1 MINESFDNGV
11 PHLAVGDY
19 DYHLEP
25 EQIAQYAIEPRDAS
39 KLLVWTGSE
48 IKDRSFH
55 ELDQELGS
63 DVLLVAND
71 TKVIPARLHAL
82 TSGGHQIEIFLLKPL
97 DPEWLRWEAMI
108 GNRRRFK
115 EGDSALVSGKLTLKW
130 LNREENQVEFELPSG
145 YTSMPE
151 AIEDLGKVPLPPYI
165 DRGVEVGDKERY
177 QAIFAQ
183 KAGAVAAPTAS
194 LHFTQELEQRMLGK
208 GIGLA
213 KLTLHVGAGTFK
225 PMSGEF
231 SHQHDMHSEQF
242 EITQELISQLLDRVY
257 PREIMSEGDLGQEN
271 RVSMRGRVVAIGT
284 TSMRVLES
292 LYYIGVRI
300 LGNQWMGRVETED
313 AYCDLS
319 VRLLNREVDLKESL
333 LAIRDFCDGCGGS
346 LKGETKIFIVSGFNF
361 RICDGL
367 ITNFHQPKSTLLM
380 LVDAFLG
387 GKWRVIYGHAHRE
400 SYRFLSYGD
409 GSLLWRY
416 FF

>member
-1 MINESFDNGV
+1 MIDEGFDNGV

-19 DYHLEP
+19 DYHLKP

-48 IKDRSFH
+48 IKDCRFH
-55 ELDQELGS
+55 QLDQELGA

-97 DPEWLRWEAMI
+97 DPEWFRWEAMI

-115 EGDSALVSGKLTLKW
+115 EGDSALVSGKLTLNW
-130 LNREENQVEFELPSG
+130 LNREENQVEFKLPLG

-194 LHFTQELEQRMLGK
+194 LHFTQELEQRMLGM
-208 GIGLA
+208 GIGLS

-231 SHQHDMHSEQF
+231 SHQHDMHSERF

-271 RVSMRGRVVAIGT
+271 RVSMRGRVVASGT

-300 LGNQWMGRVETED
+300 LGNQWMGKVETED

-333 LAIRDFCDGCGGS
+333 TAIRVFCDCCGGS
-346 LKGETKIFIVSGFNF
+346 LKGETKIFIVSGFDF

-387 GKWRVIYGHAHRE
+387 GKWRLIYGHAHRE

-409 GSLLWRY
+409 GSLLWR
-416 FF
+416 

>member
-1 MINESFDNGV
+1 MIEDGFDNGV
-11 PHLAVGDY
+11 PHLAVSDY
-19 DYHLEP
+19 DCSLTSD
-25 EQIAQYAIEPRDAS
+25 QIAQYAIEPRDAS

-48 IKDRSFH
+48 IKDRRFH
-55 ELDQELGS
+55 ELDQELGA

-97 DPEWLRWEAMI
+97 DAEWLRWEAMV
-108 GNRRRFK
+108 GNRKRFR
-115 EGDSALVSGKLTLKW
+115 EGDEAVVSEKLTIKW
-130 LNREENQVEFELPSG
+130 LSREENQVQFELPEG
-145 YTSMPE
+145 YSSMPE

-177 QAIFAQ
+177 QAIFAE
-183 KAGAVAAPTAS
+183 KTGAVAAPTAS
-194 LHFTQELEQRMLGK
+194 LHFTEELEQRILGK

-225 PMSGEF
+225 PMTGEF
-231 SHQHDMHSEQF
+231 SHHHDMHSERF
-242 EITQELISQLLDRVY
+242 EINQDLIAQLLLRLY
-257 PREIMSEGDLGQEN
+257 PGESVRHVGMESEFPSKRG
-271 RVSMRGRVVAIGT
+271 GRVVAIGT

-300 LGNQWMGRVETED
+300 LGNQWMGKVETED

-333 LAIRDFCDGCGGS
+333 LAILDFCERSVGILG
-346 LKGETKIFIVSGFNF
+346 GETKIFIVAGFNF

-387 GKWRVIYGHAHRE
+387 GKWRGIYEHAHRE

-409 GSLLWRY
+409 GSLLWR
-416 FF
+416 

>member
-1 MINESFDNGV
+1 MIDEGFDNGV

-19 DYHLEP
+19 DYHLKP

-39 KLLVWTGSE
+39 KLLVWTGSK
-48 IKDRSFH
+48 IKDRRFD
-55 ELDQELGS
+55 ELDQELGA

-97 DPEWLRWEAMI
+97 DAEWLRWEAMV
-108 GNRRRFK
+108 GNRKRCR
-115 EGDSALVSGKLTLKW
+115 EGEHAVVSEKLTLKW
-130 LNREENQVEFELPSG
+130 LSREENQVEFKLPLG

-194 LHFTQELEQRMLGK
+194 LHFTQELEQRMLGM
-208 GIGLA
+208 GIGLS

-231 SHQHDMHSEQF
+231 SHQHDMHSERF

-300 LGNQWMGRVETED
+300 LGNQWMGKVETED

-333 LAIRDFCDGCGGS
+333 TAIRVFCDCCGGS
-346 LKGETKIFIVSGFNF
+346 LKGETKIFIVSGFDF

-387 GKWRVIYGHAHRE
+387 GKWRLIYGHAHRE

-409 GSLLWRY
+409 GSLLWR
-416 FF
+416 

>member
-1 MINESFDNGV
+1 MIDEGFDNGV

-19 DYHLEP
+19 DYHLKP

-48 IKDRSFH
+48 IKDCRFH
-55 ELDQELGS
+55 QLDQELGA

-97 DPEWLRWEAMI
+97 DPEWFRWEAMI

-115 EGDSALVSGKLTLKW
+115 EGDSALVSGKLTLNW
-130 LNREENQVEFELPSG
+130 LNREENQVEFKLPLG

-194 LHFTQELEQRMLGK
+194 LHFTQELEQRMLGM
-208 GIGLA
+208 GIGLS

-231 SHQHDMHSEQF
+231 SHQHDMHSERF

-300 LGNQWMGRVETED
+300 LGNQWMGKVETED

-319 VRLLNREVDLKESL
+319 IRLLNREVDLKESL
-333 LAIRDFCDGCGGS
+333 LAIRVFCDCCGGS
-346 LKGETKIFIVSGFNF
+346 LKGETKIFIVSGFDF

-387 GKWRVIYGHAHRE
+387 GQWRGIYEHAHRE

-409 GSLLWRY
+409 GSLLWR
-416 FF
+416 

>member
-1 MINESFDNGV
+1 MIDEGFDNGV

-19 DYHLEP
+19 DYHLKP
-25 EQIAQYAIEPRDAS
+25 DQIAQHAVEPRDAS
-39 KLLVWTGSE
+39 KLLIWTGRE
-48 IKDRSFH
+48 INDRSFH
-55 ELDQELGS
+55 ELDQELGA

-97 DPEWLRWEAMI
+97 DAEWLRWEAMV
-108 GNRRRFK
+108 GNRKRFR
-115 EGDSALVSGKLTLKW
+115 EGEHAVVSEKLTLKW
-130 LNREENQVEFELPSG
+130 LNREENRVEFELPDG
-145 YTSMPE
+145 YRSMPE

-194 LHFTQELEQRMLGK
+194 LHFTQELEQRMLGM
-208 GIGLA
+208 GIGLS

-231 SHQHDMHSEQF
+231 SHQHDMHSERF

-300 LGNQWMGRVETED
+300 LGNQWMGKVETED

-333 LAIRDFCDGCGGS
+333 TAIRVFCDCCGGS
-346 LKGETKIFIVSGFNF
+346 LKGETKIFIVSGFDF

-387 GKWRVIYGHAHRE
+387 GKWRLIYGHAHRE

-409 GSLLWRY
+409 GSLLWR
-416 FF
+416 

>member
-1 MINESFDNGV
+1 MIDEGFDNGV
-11 PHLAVGDY
+11 PHLAVSDY
-19 DYHLEP
+19 DYPLAAD
-25 EQIAQYAIEPRDAS
+25 QIAQHAVEPRDAS
-39 KLLVWTGSE
+39 KLLIWTGRE

-55 ELDQELGS
+55 QLDQELGA

-97 DPEWLRWEAMI
+97 DPEWFRWEAMI

-115 EGDSALVSGKLTLKW
+115 EGDSALVSGKLTLNW
-130 LNREENQVEFELPSG
+130 LNREENQVEFKLPLG

-194 LHFTQELEQRMLGK
+194 LHFTQELEQRMLGM
-208 GIGLA
+208 GIGLS

-231 SHQHDMHSEQF
+231 SHQHDMHSERF

-300 LGNQWMGRVETED
+300 LGNQWMGKVETED

-333 LAIRDFCDGCGGS
+333 LAILDFCERNGGS
-346 LKGETKIFIVSGFNF
+346 LGGETKIFIVSGFDF

-387 GKWRVIYGHAHRE
+387 GKWRLIYGHAHRE

-409 GSLLWRY
+409 GSLLWR
-416 FF
+416 

>member
-1 MINESFDNGV
+1 MIEDGFDNGV
-11 PHLAVGDY
+11 PHLAVSDY
-19 DYHLEP
+19 DYSLTSD
-25 EQIAQYAIEPRDAS
+25 QIAQYAIEPRDAS

-48 IKDRSFH
+48 IKDRRFH
-55 ELDQELGS
+55 ELDQELGA

-71 TKVIPARLHAL
+71 TKVIPARFHAL

-97 DPEWLRWEAMI
+97 DAEWVRWEAMV
-108 GNRRRFK
+108 GNRKRFR
-115 EGDSALVSGKLTLKW
+115 EGDEAVVSEKLTLKW
-130 LNREENQVEFELPSG
+130 LSREENQVQFELPEG
-145 YTSMPE
+145 YSSMPE

-177 QAIFAQ
+177 QAIFAE

-194 LHFTQELEQRMLGK
+194 LHFTEDLEQRMLGK

-225 PMSGEF
+225 PMTGEF
-231 SHQHDMHSEQF
+231 SHHHDMHSERF
-242 EITQELISQLLDRVY
+242 EINQELIAQLLIGLY
-257 PREIMSEGDLGQEN
+257 PGESVRYVGMESEFPSKRG
-271 RVSMRGRVVAIGT
+271 GRVVAIGT

-300 LGNQWMGRVETED
+300 LGNQWMGKVETED

-333 LAIRDFCDGCGGS
+333 LAILDFCERSVVILG
-346 LKGETKIFIVSGFNF
+346 GETKIFIVAGFNF

-387 GKWRVIYGHAHRE
+387 GKWRGIYEHAHRE

-409 GSLLWRY
+409 GSLLWR
-416 FF
+416 

>member
-1 MINESFDNGV
+1 MMDENFDNGV
-11 PHLAVGDY
+11 PRLAVSDY
-19 DYHLEP
+19 DYPLRAD
-25 EQIAQYAIEPRDAS
+25 QIAQHAIEPRDAS
-39 KLLVWTGSE
+39 KLLVWTGEE
-48 IKDRSFH
+48 IRDRRFH
-55 ELDQELGS
+55 ELDQELAA

-108 GNRRRFK
+108 GNRKRFR
-115 EGDSALVSGKLTLKW
+115 EGETAVVSERLTLRW
-130 LNREENQVEFELPSG
+130 LNREENRVAFELPSG
-145 YTSMPE
+145 YNSMPE

-177 QAIFAQ
+177 QAIFAE

-194 LHFTQELEQRMLGK
+194 LHFTEDLEQRMLGR

-231 SHQHDMHSEQF
+231 SHQHDMHSERF
-242 EITQELISQLLDRVY
+242 EITYQLISHLLGKLY
-257 PREIMSEGDLGQEN
+257 PSEG
-271 RVSMRGRVVAIGT
+271 VSQAGMGSELSEERRGRVVAIGT

-300 LGNQWMGRVETED
+300 LGDCWNGKVETED
-313 AYCDLS
+313 AYCNLS
-319 VRLLNREVDLKESL
+319 FQLLQREVDLKESL
-333 LAIRDFCDGCGGS
+333 LAIQDFCEQNGGS
-346 LKGETKIFIVSGFNF
+346 LGGETKIFIVSGFQF

-387 GKWRVIYGHAHRE
+387 GKWRGIYEHAQRE
-400 SYRFLSYGD
+400 GYRFLSYGD
-409 GSLLWRY
+409 GSLLWR
-416 FF
+416 

>member
-1 MINESFDNGV
+1 MTDESFDNGV

-25 EQIAQYAIEPRDAS
+25 KQIAQYAIEPRDAS

-55 ELDQELGS
+55 ELDQELGA

-97 DPEWLRWEAMI
+97 DPAWLRWEAMI

-115 EGDSALVSGKLTLKW
+115 EGDSALVSGKLTLNW

-145 YTSMPE
+145 YASMPE

-165 DRGVEVGDKERY
+165 DRVVEVGDKERY

-231 SHQHDMHSEQF
+231 SHQHDMHSERF
-242 EITQELISQLLDRVY
+242 EITQELISQLLDRLY
-257 PREIMSEGDLGQEN
+257 PGEMISEGDLGQEN
-271 RVSMRGRVVAIGT
+271 GVSKRGRVVAIGT

-300 LGNQWMGRVETED
+300 LGNHWHGKVESED
-313 AYCDLS
+313 AYCELS

-333 LAIRDFCDGCGGS
+333 LAIRDLCDRSGGS
-346 LKGETKIFIVSGFNF
+346 LGGETKIFIVSGFNF

-387 GKWRVIYGHAHRE
+387 GKWRVIYWHAHRE

-409 GSLLWRY
+409 GSLLWR
-416 FF
+416 

>member
-1 MINESFDNGV
+1 MIEDGFDNGV
-11 PHLAVGDY
+11 PQLVVSDY
-19 DYHLEP
+19 DYSLTSD
-25 EQIAQYAIEPRDAS
+25 QIAQYAIEPRDAS

-48 IKDRSFH
+48 IKDRIFH
-55 ELDQELGS
+55 ELDQELGA

-97 DPEWLRWEAMI
+97 DAEWMRWEAMV
-108 GNRRRFK
+108 GNRKRFR
-115 EGDSALVSGKLTLKW
+115 EGDEAVVSEKLTLKW
-130 LNREENQVEFELPSG
+130 VSREENQVQFELPEG
-145 YTSMPE
+145 YSSMPE

-177 QAIFAQ
+177 QAIFAE

-194 LHFTQELEQRMLGK
+194 LHFTEDLEQRMLGK

-225 PMSGEF
+225 PMTGEF
-231 SHQHDMHSEQF
+231 SHHHDMHSERF
-242 EITQELISQLLDRVY
+242 EINQQLIAQLLERLFPD
-257 PREIMSEGDLGQEN
+257 EITNIGDSKSALWKK
-271 RVSMRGRVVAIGT
+271 RGSKVVAIGT

-300 LGNQWMGRVETED
+300 LGNQWMGKVETED

-333 LAIRDFCDGCGGS
+333 LAILDFCERSVGILS
-346 LKGETKIFIVSGFNF
+346 GETKIFIVSGFNF

-387 GKWRVIYGHAHRE
+387 GKWRGIYEHAHRE

-409 GSLLWRY
+409 GSLLWR
-416 FF
+416 

>member
-19 DYHLEP
+19 DYQLAP
-25 EQIAQYAIEPRDAS
+25 EQIAQYAIEPRDSS
-39 KLLVWTGSE
+39 KLLVWTGGE
-48 IKDRSFH
+48 IKDRSFY
-55 ELDQELGS
+55 ELDQELDE

-97 DPEWLRWEAMI
+97 DPEWLRWEAMV

-115 EGDSALVSGKLTLKW
+115 EGDSALVSGKLKLNW

-145 YTSMPE
+145 YNSMPE

-194 LHFTQELEQRMLGK
+194 LHFTQALEQRMLGK

-231 SHQHDMHSEQF
+231 SHQHDMHSERF
-242 EITQELISQLLDRVY
+242 EITQELILQLLDRVY
-257 PREIMSEGDLGQEN
+257 PGEITSEGILRQEN
-271 RVSMRGRVVAIGT
+271 RVSSRGSVVAIGT

-300 LGNQWMGRVETED
+300 LGNQWYGRVETED

-333 LAIRDFCDGCGGS
+333 LAIRDFCDRCGGS
-346 LKGETKIFIVSGFNF
+346 LGGETKIFIVAGFKF

-387 GKWRVIYGHAHRE
+387 GKWRGIYAHATRE

-409 GSLLWRY
+409 GSLLWR
-416 FF
+416 

>member
-1 MINESFDNGV
+1 MIDESFDNGV

-48 IKDRSFH
+48 IKDRNFH
-55 ELDQELGS
+55 ELDQELGA
-63 DVLLVAND
+63 DLLLVAND

-97 DPEWLRWEAMI
+97 DPAWLRWEAMI

-115 EGDSALVSGKLTLKW
+115 EGDSALVSGKLTLNW

-145 YTSMPE
+145 YASMPE

-165 DRGVEVGDKERY
+165 DRVVEVGDKERY

-231 SHQHDMHSEQF
+231 SHQHDMHSERF
-242 EITQELISQLLDRVY
+242 EITQELISQLLDRLY
-257 PREIMSEGDLGQEN
+257 PGEMISEGDLGQGN
-271 RVSMRGRVVAIGT
+271 GVSKRGRVVAIGT

-300 LGNQWMGRVETED
+300 LGNHWHGKVESED
-313 AYCDLS
+313 AYCELS

-333 LAIRDFCDGCGGS
+333 LAIRDLCDRSGGS
-346 LKGETKIFIVSGFNF
+346 LGGETKIFIVSGFNF

-387 GKWRVIYGHAHRE
+387 GKWRVIYWHAHRE

-409 GSLLWRY
+409 GSLLWR
-416 FF
+416 

>member
-1 MINESFDNGV
+1 MIEDGLDNGM
-11 PHLAVGDY
+11 PHLAVSDY
-19 DYHLEP
+19 DYCLTSD
-25 EQIAQYAIEPRDAS
+25 QIAQYAIEPRDAS

-48 IKDRSFH
+48 IKDRIFH
-55 ELDQELGS
+55 ELDQELGA

-97 DPEWLRWEAMI
+97 DAEWLRWEAMV
-108 GNRRRFK
+108 GNRKRFR
-115 EGDSALVSGKLTLKW
+115 EGDVAVVSEKLSLKW
-130 LNREENQVEFELPSG
+130 LNRDENQVEFELPLG
-145 YTSMPE
+145 YNSMPE
-151 AIEDLGKVPLPPYI
+151 AIEELGKVPLPPYI
-165 DRGVEVGDKERY
+165 NRGVEVGDKERY
-177 QAIFAQ
+177 QAIFAK

-194 LHFTQELEQRMLGK
+194 LHFTEDLEQRMLGK

-213 KLTLHVGAGTFK
+213 KLTLHVGSGTFK
-225 PMSGEF
+225 PMTGEF
-231 SHQHDMHSEQF
+231 SHHHDMHSERF
-242 EITQELISQLLDRVY
+242 EINQELISQLLERLFPD
-257 PREIMSEGDLGQEN
+257 ETKNMGDSKSVLWKN
-271 RVSMRGRVVAIGT
+271 RGAKVVAIGT

-300 LGNQWMGRVETED
+300 LGNQWMGKVETED

-333 LAIRDFCDGCGGS
+333 LAILDFCEQSVGILG
-346 LKGETKIFIVSGFNF
+346 GETKIFIVAGFNF

-387 GKWRVIYGHAHRE
+387 GKWRGIYEHAHRE

-409 GSLLWRY
+409 GSLLWQ
-416 FF
+416 

>member
-1 MINESFDNGV
+1 MIDEGFDNGV

-19 DYHLEP
+19 DYHLKP

-48 IKDRSFH
+48 IKDCRFH
-55 ELDQELGS
+55 QLDQELGA

-97 DPEWLRWEAMI
+97 DPEWFRWEAMI

-115 EGDSALVSGKLTLKW
+115 EGDSALVSGKLTLNW
-130 LNREENQVEFELPSG
+130 LNREENQVEFKLPLG

-194 LHFTQELEQRMLGK
+194 LHFTQELEQRMLGM
-208 GIGLA
+208 GIGLS

-231 SHQHDMHSEQF
+231 SHQHDMHSERF

-292 LYYIGVRI
+292 IYYIGVRI
-300 LGNQWMGRVETED
+300 LGNRWMGKVETED
-313 AYCDLS
+313 AYCNLS
-319 VRLLNREVDLKESL
+319 VQLLNREVDLKESL
-333 LAIRDFCDGCGGS
+333 TAIQDFCERKGGS
-346 LKGETKIFIVSGFNF
+346 LGGETKIFIVSGFNF

-387 GKWRVIYGHAHRE
+387 GKWRLIYGHAHRE

-409 GSLLWRY
+409 GSLLWR
-416 FF
+416 

>member
-1 MINESFDNGV
+1 MTDADFDNGV
-11 PHLAVGDY
+11 PQLAVVDY
-19 DYHLEP
+19 DYDLT
-25 EQIAQYAIEPRDAS
+25 QDRIAQHAVEPRDAS
-39 KLLVWTGSE
+39 KLLVWTGTE
-48 IKDRSFH
+48 IRDLRFS
-55 ELDQELGS
+55 ELDQELDSG
-63 DVLLVAND
+63 VLLVAND
-71 TKVIPARLHAL
+71 TKVIPARMHGL

-97 DPEWLRWEAMI
+97 DAEWLRWEAMI
-108 GNRRRFK
+108 GNRKRFR
-115 EGDSALVSGKLTLKW
+115 EGETAVVSEKLTLKW
-130 LNREENQVEFELPSG
+130 LSREENQVVFELPLG
-145 YTSMPE
+145 YNSMPE

-194 LHFTQELEQRMLGK
+194 LHFTEELEQRMLGK

-231 SHQHDMHSEQF
+231 SHQHDMHSERF
-242 EITQELISQLLDRVY
+242 EITQELISQLLGRIY
-257 PREIMSEGDLGQEN
+257 PGEMAGEGDLGQEN
-271 RVSMRGRVVAIGT
+271 GARRRGRVVAIGT

-300 LGNQWMGRVETED
+300 LGNQWMGRVETDD
-313 AYCDLS
+313 AYSNLS
-319 VRLLNREVDLKESL
+319 VRLLNREADLKESL
-333 LAIRDFCDGCGGS
+333 LAIQDFCEAGGGS
-346 LKGETKIFIVSGFNF
+346 FGGETKIFIVSGFDF

-387 GKWRVIYGHAHRE
+387 GKWRGIYEHAQRE
-400 SYRFLSYGD
+400 GYRFLSYGD
-409 GSLLWRY
+409 GSLLWR
-416 FF
+416 

>member
-1 MINESFDNGV
+1 MMENGFDNGV
-11 PHLAVGDY
+11 PKLAVSDY
-19 DYHLEP
+19 DYHLGA

-39 KLLVWTGSE
+39 KLLVWTGGE
-48 IKDRSFH
+48 IRDRRFY
-55 ELDQELGS
+55 ELDDELDA

-71 TKVIPARLHAL
+71 TKVIPARLHAQ

-97 DPEWLRWEAMI
+97 DPEWLKWEAMI

-115 EGDSALVSGKLTLKW
+115 EGESALVSGRLTLKW
-130 LNREENQVEFELPSG
+130 LNREENQVQFELPAD
-145 YTSMPE
+145 YNSMPE
-151 AIEDLGKVPLPPYI
+151 AIEELGKVPLPPYI
-165 DRGVEVGDKERY
+165 DRGVELGDKERY

-194 LHFTQELEQRMLGK
+194 LHFTQALESRMMSK

-231 SHQHDMHSEQF
+231 SHQHDMHSERF
-242 EITQELISQLLDRVY
+242 EISKALIVELMGRLFVDENGGQFAVS
-257 PREIMSEGDLGQEN
+257 SDLGQ
-271 RVSMRGRVVAIGT
+271 RRGGRVVAIGT

-300 LGNQWMGRVETED
+300 LGNQWFGRVETED

-319 VRLLNREVDLKESL
+319 GRLLNRAVDLKESFM
-333 LAIRDFCDGCGGS
+333 AIVDFCERNGGS
-346 LKGETKIFIVSGFNF
+346 LSGETKIFIVSGFDF
-361 RICDGL
+361 RICDGI

-387 GKWRVIYGHAHRE
+387 GKWRGIYEHATRE
-400 SYRFLSYGD
+400 GYRFLSYGD
-409 GSLLWRY
+409 GSLLWR
-416 FF
+416 

>member
-1 MINESFDNGV
+1 MIDEGFDNGV

-19 DYHLEP
+19 DYPLAAD
-25 EQIAQYAIEPRDAS
+25 QIAQHAVEPRDAS
-39 KLLVWTGSE
+39 KLLIWTGRE

-55 ELDQELGS
+55 ELDQELGA

-97 DPEWLRWEAMI
+97 DAEWLRWEAMV
-108 GNRRRFK
+108 GNRKRFR
-115 EGDSALVSGKLTLKW
+115 EGEHAVVSEKLTLKW
-130 LNREENQVEFELPSG
+130 LNREENRVEFELPDG
-145 YTSMPE
+145 YRSMPE

-165 DRGVEVGDKERY
+165 DRSVEVGDKERY

-194 LHFTQELEQRMLGK
+194 LHFTEDLEKRMLGK

-231 SHQHDMHSEQF
+231 SHQHDMHSERF
-242 EITQELISQLLDRVY
+242 EISDRLISQLLLMLY
-257 PREIMSEGDLGQEN
+257 PSESVPLVGVESEFHRKLG
-271 RVSMRGRVVAIGT
+271 GRVVAIGT

-292 LYYIGVRI
+292 IYYIGVRI
-300 LGNQWMGRVETED
+300 LGNRWMGKVETED
-313 AYCDLS
+313 AYCNLS
-319 VRLLNREVDLKESL
+319 VQLLNREVDLKESL
-333 LAIRDFCDGCGGS
+333 TAIQDFCERNGGS
-346 LKGETKIFIVSGFNF
+346 LGGETKIFIVSGFDF

-387 GKWRVIYGHAHRE
+387 GKWRLIYGHAHRE

-409 GSLLWRY
+409 GSLLWR
-416 FF
+416 